1 MKITS
6 VILAA
11 GEGTRMKSEVPK
23 VLHPLM
29 GSPMLSYA
37 IDTALQVTEIPPV
50 VVIGYGADDVKEK
63 FNQGIR
69 FVIQRDRLGTGHAV
83 QQAEEILQN
92 KTDLVLVTYSDM
104 PLIQPETLKSL
115 VEAKREHMGPMVM
128 LSIIADDPRG
138 FGRIVRDSNGMISEI
153 VEQVQ
158 ATPEQLAI
166 MEINPGVYCFDASWL
181 WEALRRIEIS
191 PKGEYYLTDLVG
203 IAVKDGEIVK
213 AVSMEDPDEF
223 IGINTRVHLAEAT
236 AILRRRINQKW
247 MNAGV
252 TMVDPERIYVEPTVE
267 IGVDTVLWPDTY
279 LQDGTI
285 IGKSCSIGPNS
296 IVRNSKI
303 GDRCQVLSSVVE
315 SAILE
320 NDVDIGPFGHL
331 RRGAHLAEGVHM
343 GNFGEVKNS
352 YLGPGTK
359 MGHFSYLGDTTTGEN
374 VNIGAGSIT
383 CNYDGEKKHP
393 TEIGS
398 GAFIGS
404 DTMLVAPV
412 RLGDGVRTGA
422 GSVVTK
428 DIPEGALAVGMPAR
442 VLRKSNKERGKE
454 G

>member
-29 GSPMLSYA
+29 GNPMLSYA

-181 WEALRRIEIS
+181 WEALRRIEMS

-247 MNAGV
+247 MDAGV
-252 TMVDPERIYVEPTVE
+252 TMIDPERIYVEPTVE

-279 LQDGTI
+279 LQDGTV

>member
-29 GSPMLSYA
+29 GNPMLSYA

-115 VEAKREHMGPMVM
+115 VEAKREHTGPMVM

-181 WEALRRIEIS
+181 WEALRRIEMS

-247 MNAGV
+247 MDAGV
-252 TMVDPERIYVEPTVE
+252 TMIDPERIYVEPTVE

-279 LQDGTI
+279 LQDGTV

-398 GAFIGS
+398 GVFIGS